1 MTKPRR
7 LSRRN
12 ESFRPFVNQ
21 QEDTVRPHSGVMA
34 FLSIYYLL
42 YADKVTISTFLSAAK
57 ASAPASPCNIF
68 ADVQS
73 GSERFI
79 AKLDID

>member
-1 MTKPRR
+1 
-7 LSRRN
+7 
-12 ESFRPFVNQ
+12 
-21 QEDTVRPHSGVMA
+21 MA

-79 AKLDID
+79 AKLDIDWRKDVCITKANAIKYIYRRTEHSMFG